1 MILNLK
7 RFIEQEQAY
16 WDELESILH
25 DRKQGIKFNAQRLK
39 RFSYLYERASGDL
52 VKLSAFSGEKELRIY
67 LESLVARS
75 YSEIHSVNNRK
86 LSFRPFYWLYA
97 VFPGTFR
104 RNFNAFLLTLI
115 VFMAG
120 AMLGGIV
127 IMTESSAKE
136 AIFPMQFRHLHQ
148 SPDKRVESEEQD
160 SNARSST
167 VQGTAPAFA
176 AHLMVNNIKVSILA
190 LALGMTFGIGTVLVM
205 FYNGVILGAV
215 VTDFILAGHTSFVAG
230 WLLPHGSFEIPAVLI
245 AGQAG
250 FILAGCLLKPS
261 GHRREALREKGA
273 DLMTLVG
280 GVALMLIWAGIVE
293 AFLSQYHEPYISYG
307 LKISFG
313 IVQLLVLF
321 AWLALGGCSF
331 RRNKRE
337 FNNHE

>member
-1 MILNLK
+1 MILDLK
-7 RFIEQEQAY
+7 RFIEQEQAC

-25 DRKQGIKFNAQRLK
+25 DRKQGIKFNSMRLK

-67 LESLVARS
+67 LESLVGRA

-104 RNFNAFLLTLI
+104 RNFNAFLLTLTI
-115 VFMAG
+115 FMAG
-120 AMLGGIV
+120 AMLGGIA

-136 AIFPMQFRHLHQ
+136 AIFPMQFRHLHNA
-148 SPDKRVESEEQD
+148 PGKRVESEEQNGK
-160 SNARSST
+160 SRSKM
-167 VQGTAPAFA
+167 VQASAPAFA
-176 AHLMVNNIKVSILA
+176 AQLMVNNIKVSILA

-215 VTDFILAGHTSFVAG
+215 VTDYILAGHTAFVTG

-250 FILAGCLLKPS
+250 FVLAGCLLKSP
-261 GHRREALREKGA
+261 GHRREALRAKGA
-273 DLMTLVG
+273 DLMTLIG
-280 GVALMLIWAGIVE
+280 GVAVMLVWAGVVE
-293 AFLSQYHEPYISYG
+293 AFLSQYHEPYISYE
-307 LKISFG
+307 LKITFG
-313 IVQLLVLF
+313 VVQLLILI
-321 AWLALGGCSF
+321 AWLTFGGYAF
-331 RRNKRE
+331 KQRKQE
-337 FNNHE
+337 YADHE